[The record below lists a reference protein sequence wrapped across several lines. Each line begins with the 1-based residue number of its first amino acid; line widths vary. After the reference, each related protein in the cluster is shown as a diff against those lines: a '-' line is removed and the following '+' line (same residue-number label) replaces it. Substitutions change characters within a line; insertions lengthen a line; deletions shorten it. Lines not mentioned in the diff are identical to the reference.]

1 MIDLQTA
8 ADGVGELRVRHV
20 GGTEGI
26 LAGIAFAADGPMWA
40 TPGGAVM
47 PLQSPRPTF
56 TVALD
61 DGGRL
66 EAPQASFEALS

>member
-8 ADGVGELRVRHV
+8 ADGVGKLRVRHV
-20 GGTEGI
+20 GGTEGV
-26 LAGIAFAADGPMWA
+26 LAGIAFGTDGPMWRE
-40 TPGGAVM
+40 GDGSLR
-47 PLQSPRPTF
+47 PLEAPRAIL

-66 EAPQASFEALS
+66 EAPQASIEAL